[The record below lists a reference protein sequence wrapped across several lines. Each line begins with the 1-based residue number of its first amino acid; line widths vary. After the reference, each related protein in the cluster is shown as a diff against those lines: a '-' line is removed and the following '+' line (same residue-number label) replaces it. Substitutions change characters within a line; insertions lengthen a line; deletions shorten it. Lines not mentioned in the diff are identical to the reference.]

1 MQIAEFI
8 QETSKIEKFY
18 NKALEQYEKDIWYQ
32 ELKNI
37 PVKRYAQVIRQAF
50 NECKFMPKLAD
61 IVAINKELP
70 YNTNKATIKEKV
82 ACSKCHGDGVIKY
95 FKKVDNG
102 DRSYSYEYF
111 ARCVC
116 QNGNDFNYD
125 GTKISDEK
133 HRSKFYIPS
142 LAQLSL

>member
-18 NKALEQYEKDIWYQ
+18 NKQIEQYEKDIWYQ
-32 ELKNI
+32 QLKAMPI
-37 PVKRYAQVIRQAF
+37 KRYEQVIKKAF
-50 NECKFMPKLAD
+50 SECKFIPKLAD
-61 IVAINKELP
+61 IVAINRELP
-70 YNTNKATIKEKV
+70 YSTDNRVVKEKV
-82 ACSKCHGDGVIKY
+82 ICNKCNGDGVIKY
-95 FKKVDNG
+95 FKEVDG
-102 DRSYSYEYF
+102 HAYEYF

-142 LAQLSL
+142 ITQIGF

>member
-18 NKALEQYEKDIWYQ
+18 NKQIEQYEKDIWYQ
-32 ELKNI
+32 QLKAMPI
-37 PVKRYAQVIRQAF
+37 KRYEQVIKKAF
-50 NECKFMPKLAD
+50 SECKFIPKLAD
-61 IVAINKELP
+61 IVAINRELP
-70 YNTNKATIKEKV
+70 YSTDNRVVKEKV
-82 ACSKCHGDGVIKY
+82 ICNKCNGDGVIKY
-95 FKKVDNG
+95 FKEVDG
-102 DRSYSYEYF
+102 HAYEYF

-125 GTKISDEK
+125 GTKMSDEK

-142 LAQLSL
+142 IAQIGF

>member
-18 NKALEQYEKDIWYQ
+18 NKPMEQYEKDIWYQ

-37 PVKRYAQVIRQAF
+37 PVNRYAQVIRRAF

-61 IVAINKELP
+61 IVAINRELP
-70 YNTNKATIKEKV
+70 YNTNNKAIKEKV
-82 ACSKCHGDGVIKY
+82 FCYKCHGDGVIKY
-95 FKKVDNG
+95 FKSVDNG
-102 DRSYSYEYF
+102 DRTYIYEYF
-111 ARCVC
+111 ARCIC

-142 LAQLSL
+142 IAQLNL

>member
-18 NKALEQYEKDIWYQ
+18 NKKMEQYEKDIWYQ
-32 ELKNI
+32 ELKSI
-37 PVKRYAQVIRQAF
+37 TVSRYAQVIRKAF

-61 IVAINKELP
+61 IVAINRELA
-70 YNTNKATIKEKV
+70 YNTNNSENKQKV

-102 DRSYSYEYF
+102 DRVYDYEYF
-111 ARCVC
+111 ARCTC

-142 LAQLSL
+142 IEQLNL

>member
-61 IVAINKELP
+61 IVTINKELP
-70 YNTNKATIKEKV
+70 YNTNNGTIKEKV
-82 ACSKCHGDGVIKY
+82 ACNKCNGDGVIKY
-95 FKKVDNG
+95 FKEVDG
-102 DRSYSYEYF
+102 HTYEYF

-116 QNGNDFNYD
+116 QNGNNFNYD